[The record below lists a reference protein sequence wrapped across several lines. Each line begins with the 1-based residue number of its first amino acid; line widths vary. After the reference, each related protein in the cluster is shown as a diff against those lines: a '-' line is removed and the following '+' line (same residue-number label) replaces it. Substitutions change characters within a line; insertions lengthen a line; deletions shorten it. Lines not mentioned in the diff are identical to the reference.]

1 MGITARVLDGE
12 DTDEIA
18 ETVGTPLLIDNVTTN
33 RLYDHY
39 AQILLD
45 LDLSK
50 NIFYEVMVEQEGY
63 AFPVAI

>member
-18 ETVGTPLLIDNVTTN
+18 GTVGTPLLIDNVTTN
-33 RLYDHY
+33 RLYGHY
-39 AQILLD
+39 AQILVD